1 MMCSNVRLK
10 VYTEAADDEFRVRLI
25 QRDVSLSGGEAEQ
38 VERFNFIRL
47 IFCNFHVRVSSS
59 LSVKQEVL
67 MISVVESDDEDDHR

>member
-1 MMCSNVRLK
+1 MMCSNVRLR

-25 QRDVSLSGGEAEQ
+25 QRDMSLSGGEAEQ
-38 VERFNFIRL
+38 VELFNFIRF
-47 IFCNFHVRVSSS
+47 IFLVHVRVSSS

>member
-25 QRDVSLSGGEAEQ
+25 QRDVSLSGGEVEQ

-47 IFCNFHVRVSSS
+47 IFLFHVRVSSS

>member
-1 MMCSNVRLK
+1 MMCSNVRLR

-25 QRDVSLSGGEAEQ
+25 QRDMSLSGGEAEQ
-38 VERFNFIRL
+38 VERFNFIRF
-47 IFCNFHVRVSSS
+47 IFLVHVRVSSS

>member
-25 QRDVSLSGGEAEQ
+25 QRDVSLSGGEVEQ
-38 VERFNFIRL
+38 VERFNFIRF
-47 IFCNFHVRVSSS
+47 IFLVHVRVSSS

>member
-38 VERFNFIRL
+38 VERFNFIRF
-47 IFCNFHVRVSSS
+47 IFLVHVRVSSS

>member
-25 QRDVSLSGGEAEQ
+25 QRDMSLSGGEAEQ
-38 VERFNFIRL
+38 VELFNFIRF
-47 IFCNFHVRVSSS
+47 IFLVHVRVSSS

>member
-25 QRDVSLSGGEAEQ
+25 QRDMSLSGGEAEQ
-38 VERFNFIRL
+38 VERFNFIRF
-47 IFCNFHVRVSSS
+47 IFLVHVRVSSS

>member
-25 QRDVSLSGGEAEQ
+25 QRDVSLSGGEAEH

-47 IFCNFHVRVSSS
+47 IFLFHVRVSSS

>member
-1 MMCSNVRLK
+1 MMYSNVGLK
-10 VYTEAADDEFRVRLI
+10 GYTEAADDEFRFRLI

-38 VERFNFIRL
+38 VKLFNFITL
-47 IFCNFHVRVSSS
+47 FFLVHARVSSS

>member
-1 MMCSNVRLK
+1 MMCSNVRLR

-38 VERFNFIRL
+38 VERFNFIRF
-47 IFCNFHVRVSSS
+47 IFLVHVRVSSS

>member
-1 MMCSNVRLK
+1 MMCSNVRLR

-25 QRDVSLSGGEAEQ
+25 QRDMSLSGGEAEQ
-38 VERFNFIRL
+38 VELFNFIRF
-47 IFCNFHVRVSSS
+47 IFLVHVHVSSS

>member
-38 VERFNFIRL
+38 VELFNFIRF
-47 IFCNFHVRVSSS
+47 IFLVHVRVSSS

>member
-25 QRDVSLSGGEAEQ
+25 QRDVSLSGGEAEH

-47 IFCNFHVRVSSS
+47 IFLFHVRVSSS

-67 MISVVESDDEDDHR
+67 MMSVVESDDEDDHR

>member
-1 MMCSNVRLK
+1 MMCSNVRLR

-25 QRDVSLSGGEAEQ
+25 QRDVSLSGGEVEQ

-47 IFCNFHVRVSSS
+47 IFLVHVRVSSS

>member
-25 QRDVSLSGGEAEQ
+25 QRDVSLSGGEAEH
-38 VERFNFIRL
+38 VERFNFIRF
-47 IFCNFHVRVSSS
+47 IFLVHVRVSSS

>member
-38 VERFNFIRL
+38 VELFNFIRL
-47 IFCNFHVRVSSS
+47 IFLVHVRVSSS